1 MLSIGQVLEVLRQ
14 APPDHQVW
22 FDFCRTRP
30 LKVTSWRGS
39 YAEPALTWAED
50 DGVTTAAALIAQLEG
65 AIATGAVFHGYKGGE
80 YRYEATDLVRVDN
93 WGRCTNTEIHK
104 ITFDEYEV
112 LIHTRREGE

>member
-80 YRYEATDLVRVDN
+80 YRYDSSV
-93 WGRCTNTEIHK
+93 K
-104 ITFDEYEV
+104 
-112 LIHTRREGE
+112 

>member
-30 LKVTSWRGS
+30 TGVDSWRGI
-39 YAEPALTWAED
+39 YAEPALSWVCD
-50 DGVTTAAALIAQLEG
+50 DGVTTVADLTTWLEH
-65 AIATGAVFHGYKGGE
+65 AIAPGAVFHGYKGGE
-80 YRYEATDLVRVDN
+80 YRYEATDWLHVDN
-93 WGRCTNTEIHK
+93 WGLCTDTEIHK
-104 ITFDEYEV
+104 VTFDGYEV